1 MLKLVTS
8 MLNAR
13 FQDRELVAQTG
24 DGFAELARELGKVPT
39 TPVAQLDP
47 LEGAPDPL
55 DWIGV
60 GRITRQGF
68 EMKTRGSPLRQEI
81 LDHLAAM
88 NRRAIPDHQDLTRDV
103 TQEVAE
109 KPHDIRPFER
119 AAQHVLED
127 PPLPGQAT
135 DRREVIAGERDPQ
148 ERGVSPGRIGP
159 DSGGE
164 EVETGFVNP
173 DDGAPFGVGFFSRT
187 GQRSVSQ
194 ASTLAGSRWVA
205 RTSGC
210 WTLSPRVRTR

>member
-1 MLKLVTS
+1 M
-8 MLNAR
+8 MNAR
-13 FQDRELVAQTG
+13 FQDRELVAQAG
-24 DGFAELARELGKVPT
+24 GGFAELIVELGKIAT
-39 TPVAQLDP
+39 TPIAQLDA
-47 LEGAPDPL
+47 LEVAPDPL

-68 EMKTRGSPLRQEI
+68 EMKTRGGPLRQEV

-88 NRRAIPDHQDLTRDV
+88 NRGAVPDHPDLPRDV
-103 TQEVAE
+103 TQEVAQ

-119 AAQHVLED
+119 AAQHVLEHA
-127 PPLPGQAT
+127 PLPGQAT

-159 DSGGE
+159 DPGRQ

-173 DDGAPFGVGFFSRT
+173 GDGAPLGVGFFSRT

-194 ASTLAGSRWVA
+194 ASTLAGARWVA